1 MDGPKAAQIIY
12 VQWMIAKFTIIASD
26 SVPPEML
33 RSVMLT
39 VPAASALANTLY
51 DPGVV

>member
-1 MDGPKAAQIIY
+1 
-12 VQWMIAKFTIIASD
+12 MIAKLITIASD

-39 VPAASALANTLY
+39 MPAPKEFANTLY
-51 DPGVV
+51 DPAVA

>member
-1 MDGPKAAQIIY
+1 MDGPKAVQIIY
-12 VQWMIAKFTIIASD
+12 AQWISAKLTTIASD

-39 VPAASALANTLY
+39 VPVPKEFANTLY
-51 DPGVV
+51 DPAVA